1 MIELALGLSLHL
13 GLQNDYNEI
22 PFPQYIEQGYMA
34 GAYYNSV
41 EDVSTYVGY
50 RFEHEDFGL
59 EIAGV
64 PGYPS

>member
-1 MIELALGLSLHL
+1 
-13 GLQNDYNEI
+13 
-22 PFPQYIEQGYMA
+22 MA

-41 EDVSTYVGY
+41 EDVSTYIGY

-64 PGYPS
+64 QVIQKLMLFQSESYI